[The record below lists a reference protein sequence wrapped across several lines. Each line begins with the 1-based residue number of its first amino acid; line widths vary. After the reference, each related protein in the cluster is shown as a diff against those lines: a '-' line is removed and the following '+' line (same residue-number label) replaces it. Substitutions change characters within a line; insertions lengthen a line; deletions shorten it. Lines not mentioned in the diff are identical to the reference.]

1 MDRSRSTEGD
11 QGEVTRVASAF
22 GGYGA
27 QGTHHGGIGNLGGA
41 VLGGILLGLIESIG
55 AGYIGPL
62 TGGVLGSQYS
72 DIFAFIVLIFVLT
85 LRPSGLLGERVAD
98 RA

>member
-1 MDRSRSTEGD
+1 MSFDWEEHHVRKL
-11 QGEVTRVASAF
+11 SAC
-22 GGYGA
+22 
-27 QGTHHGGIGNLGGA
+27 
-41 VLGGILLGLIESIG
+41 ILLGLIESIG

-62 TGGVLGSQYS
+62 TGGVLGSHYQ
-72 DIFAFIVLIFVLT
+72 DIFAFIVLILVLT

>member
-1 MDRSRSTEGD
+1 MKPNKL
-11 QGEVTRVASAF
+11 VTFLIVAVGLLILPLLLQN
-22 GGYGA
+22 GGNAWVRIVDMALLY
-27 QGTHHGGIGNLGGA
+27 
-41 VLGGILLGLIESIG
+41 VLLALGLIESIG

-62 TGGVLGSQYS
+62 TGGVLGCQYS

>member
-1 MDRSRSTEGD
+1 M
-11 QGEVTRVASAF
+11 Q
-22 GGYGA
+22 
-27 QGTHHGGIGNLGGA
+27 GA
-41 VLGGILLGLIESIG
+41 VIGGILLGLIESIG

-62 TGGVLGSQYS
+62 TGGFLGSHYV
-72 DIFAFIVLIFVLT
+72 DIFAFMVLIVVLT